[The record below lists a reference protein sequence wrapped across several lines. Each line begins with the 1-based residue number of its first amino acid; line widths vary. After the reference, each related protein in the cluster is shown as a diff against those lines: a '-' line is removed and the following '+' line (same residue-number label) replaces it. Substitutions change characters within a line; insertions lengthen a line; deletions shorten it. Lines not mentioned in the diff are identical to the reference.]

1 MKKSH
6 VLLILLGLFFLAQDA
21 SAFWM
26 WTPETN
32 KWVNPKY
39 SVKDTPKEQLDFA
52 KGFYDSKQYP
62 EAVRELKKLIKN
74 YPKSRDAANAQ
85 YYIGRCYEDQ
95 GKLYSAFKEYQL
107 VLDKYPFSEMS
118 PEVIEREYKIGQKLM
133 DNPNKGTILD
143 AVAGEKYDIVKVFQ
157 TIIKNE
163 PYGKYAAPSQYK
175 IGLYLMGKGLTQE
188 ARDEFEKVIN
198 DYPESEWVKAA
209 KYQIATADSK
219 RSTKAQYDQKVT
231 GSAVD
236 EFKNFVK
243 EYPDAELTQV
253 AKDQIQELRDK
264 EAENNFVVAEF
275 YEKQKN
281 YSAAKLYY
289 EGIVT
294 DYKDSKWAIK
304 ALRKVRDLGDKVDKV
319 DKFDKIENHAS
330 KGKK

>member
-1 MKKSH
+1 MKKYTI
-6 VLLILLGLFFLAQDA
+6 LLILLVSLFLAQNA

-26 WTPETN
+26 WTPQTN

-39 SVKDTPKEQLDFA
+39 SVKDTPKEQLDYG
-52 KGFYDSKQYP
+52 KQFYDSKQYV
-62 EAVRELKKLIKN
+62 EAVREFKKLIKN

-85 YYIGRCYEDQ
+85 YFIGLCYEDQ
-95 GKLYSAFKEYQL
+95 SRLYSAFKEYQM
-107 VLDKYPFSEMS
+107 VLEKYPFSDMA
-118 PEVIEREYKIGQKLM
+118 PQIIEREYKIGQKLM
-133 DNPNKGTILD
+133 DNPNKGTIID

-188 ARDEFEKVIN
+188 ARDEFEKVVN

-209 KYQIATADSK
+209 KYQIAVADAK

-231 GSAVD
+231 GSAVE
-236 EFKNFVK
+236 EFKTFVK

-253 AKDQIQELRDK
+253 AQDQILALRDK
-264 EAENNFVVAEF
+264 EAENSFVVAEF

-281 YSAAKLYY
+281 FPAAKVYY
-289 EGIVT
+289 EAIVQ
-294 DYKDSKWAIK
+294 DYKDSPWAIK
-304 ALRKVRDLGDKVDKV
+304 ALRKLRDIGDKDNQQKV
-319 DKFDKIENHAS
+319 Q
-330 KGKK
+330 GKK